1 LKPLARRLA
10 MLSISDAVILRARIV
25 EEEEEDEV
33 VDTKLSPD

>member
-1 LKPLARRLA
+1 

-25 EEEEEDEV
+25 EDEEDEV